1 MNLRKFGLALILAL
15 GLSSPLVL
23 AQQGGGGGGGG
34 GSGSGIP
41 GPTGTGQC
49 FISTASGAGNWIW
62 GSCSG
67 SSSLSFSSLTTGTN
81 TGATL
86 TIGSGA
92 TFNTIAGSVID
103 FNVTAPTAFKLPV
116 LAGATTSA
124 NGNIGFDT
132 TNKNWHVWGNAVDNY
147 MLVSPVS
154 GTFNANDCVQIGAA
168 APGVITLIDSGAGCG
183 GGNMNNSGTPTAGQG
198 AFFTDATHIQGIT
211 TTGSGNAVRA
221 TSPTFITPVLGAATA
236 TSINGLAITT
246 STGTLAVANAK
257 TATISNTLTFT
268 GTDGSSVAF
277 GTGGTATYTAN
288 NLSVFAATTSAQ
300 LAGVITD
307 ETGSGLLV
315 FGTAPTLSAPVITG
329 AADASGATTFKL
341 PVAAGFASAA
351 NGSIGYDSTNKN
363 WHAFGNAVDNL
374 AFVGPVSATYTNNDC
389 VKFGVV
395 AGVVTLVDVGAAC
408 GAGGNISGSGTP
420 TSGQAAEFTNAT
432 TIQGVATT
440 GSVAYVKSTSPT
452 LITPVLGVATATSI
466 NKMAITAPAT
476 SSTLAVADGKTAT
489 ISNTLTFTGTD
500 ASSVAFG
507 TGGTVTYTSNN
518 LSVFAATTS
527 AQLAGV
533 LSDEITTGGSAK
545 SVFAVALQG
554 TDTSL
559 LTSGT
564 ISASTGVSLCTD
576 ANHGATTSGCTATGN
591 TTSTTL
597 TTGFIPVANGANS
610 IVNSLL
616 DDGATT
622 ASTLTYTGSG
632 GIAATGGGGTAGYIG
647 IGQGTAQG
655 LGTTSVGL
663 TAGTGVTSW
672 NMVFP
677 GAAGSGYYKCTN
689 ASNIVTCSFEAA
701 IDVSSADITGVGTVA
716 NGMTGRASLSNHAVL
731 VGAATAAVT
740 QVSGSTGTILIAT
753 NSADPSFS
761 SSPVLGGVGLSL
773 TGTLGFSGLSS
784 GMVTIKP
791 QNAAGTYEFDLP
803 TVAGTSGQPL
813 LSGGGAGTPQTYG
826 TLGIGAGGTAS
837 TTAAAAL
844 IALFPA
850 ATRAGD
856 IIYCATFSSGCTSW
870 ALLAGN
876 NSGTNF
882 LSESSSGVP
891 SWSAGSS
898 SVALSSVNAA
908 SAGNTIANGDNA
920 QVWNWALTTASKSAL
935 TFGETTAATSTGT
948 PYLVNI
954 QTLATSTA
962 NPLVVTAVG
971 TANGIQVL
979 KTGALTT
986 KGSGGVDSNL
996 LHCDVTDFTKCFKFV
1011 DSGITTAT
1019 TRSVTVPDANSTL
1032 VVADTG
1038 AANNFLTAI
1047 SAAGAISK
1055 AQPAIANLSDGAN
1068 IITDSGSLTTHGV
1081 AIGSGTKTITSTAA
1095 GTAGQPL
1102 LSGGAGADPSFTA
1115 TLSATNGGTAL
1126 NSSASTGVAQVSAG
1140 TWSVSTTLPSG
1151 LSATNLTLVTP
1162 ALGTPASGVLTNATG
1177 YVENALTG
1185 AAAAGTITE
1194 GGATF
1199 SVTRAG
1205 IATANLTAPW
1215 VFQNT
1220 NSSNNNTS
1228 ITVGIT
1234 SPGTSTG
1241 QTTLNVNGTTGQG
1254 NLIEAGTGGTWT
1266 AGVLSGQTKTFQVSP
1281 AGAVTAAVS
1290 VSTGTAPSGTAGTGG
1305 VTFYGEGTV
1314 PTGAASVDAVYAGST
1329 VHALGVNN
1337 NANDMGAIVSVPAVI
1352 DLTAQSAAKTA
1363 TNLYLPPFSGRYE
1376 VCAYLKVTTAATTSS
1391 ILGGTTGVVIV
1402 FTDATDSVAQSVT
1415 IPMASQA
1422 GNTITI
1428 GTGNTGNTTTTVS
1441 QGCSFLWMK
1450 TGVQSTYAIGYTSVG
1465 GTAMQ
1470 YEAHLSVKANQQ

>member
-34 GSGSGIP
+34 GGAGIP

-92 TFNTIAGSVID
+92 TFDTIAGSVVD

-124 NGNIGFDT
+124 NGNIGFDST
-132 TNKNWHVWGNAVDNY
+132 VKNWHIWGNAVDNY
-147 MLVSPVS
+147 ILLSPVS
-154 GTFNANDCVQIGAA
+154 GTFNANDCAQFGVAA
-168 APGVITLIDSGAGCG
+168 GVITLVDSGAGCG
-183 GGNMNNSGTPTAGQG
+183 GGNMNSSGSPTAGQG

-236 TSINGLAITT
+236 TSINGLAITS
-246 STGTLAVANAK
+246 STGTLAVANSK
-257 TATISNTLTFT
+257 TATISNTITFT

-300 LAGVITD
+300 LLGVISD

-315 FGTAPTLSAPVITG
+315 FGTAPTISGAVLTG

-341 PVAAGFASAA
+341 PVAAGFTSAA
-351 NGSIGYDSTNKN
+351 NGSIGYDTTNKN
-363 WHAFGNAVDNL
+363 WHAFGNAVDNF
-374 AFVGPVSATYTNNDC
+374 AFVGPASATYTNNDC

-420 TSGQAAEFTNAT
+420 SSGQAAEFTNAT

-466 NKMAITAPAT
+466 NKMAITAPTT

-564 ISASTGVSLCTD
+564 ISASTGIGLCTD

-591 TTSTTL
+591 TTSTSL
-597 TTGFIPVANGANS
+597 TSGFIPVANGANS

-632 GIAATGGGGTAGYIG
+632 GIAATGGGGVAGYVG
-647 IGQGTAQG
+647 IGQGTAQS

-663 TAGTGVTSW
+663 TAPASVTSW
-672 NMVFP
+672 NLVFAS
-677 GAAGSGYYKCTN
+677 AAGSGYIKGSN
-689 ASNIVTCSFEAA
+689 SSNIVTQSFEAA
-701 IDVSSADITGVGTVA
+701 VDVSSGDITGVGTVP
-716 NGMTGRASLSNHAVL
+716 NGMTGRSTLTNHGVL
-731 VGAATAAVT
+731 VGAGTGAIT
-740 QVSGSTGTILIAT
+740 QLTNNNNLGVLIGNGTG
-753 NSADPSFS
+753 ADPSYS
-761 SSPVLGGVGLSL
+761 STPVLGGSGSFGAATGSLGL
-773 TGTLGFSGLSS
+773 GGGGSGV
-784 GMVTIKP
+784 VTIKP
-791 QNAAGTYEFDLP
+791 QSAAGTYEFDLP
-803 TVAGTSGQPL
+803 TAAGTSGQPL

-826 TLGIGAGGTAS
+826 TLSLGAGGTGA
-837 TTAAAAL
+837 TTQANAA
-844 IALFPA
+844 IAVLPV

-856 IIYCATFSSGCTSW
+856 ILVWDGSIW
-870 ALLAGN
+870 NHLAGN

-882 LSESSSGVP
+882 LSENSSGVA

-898 SVALSSVNAA
+898 SVALSSINAA
-908 SAGNTIANGDNA
+908 SAGNTIQSADNA
-920 QVWNWALTTASKSAL
+920 QIWQWLLTTSGKKAFRFSEPSASSA
-935 TFGETTAATSTGT
+935 AGT
-948 PYLVNI
+948 PYLVAI
-954 QTLATSTA
+954 DTFAASTV
-962 NPLVVTAVG
+962 NPLIVTAVG

-979 KTGALTT
+979 KSSFLTT
-986 KGSGGVDSNL
+986 AGTGGVDSNL
-996 LHCDVTDFTKCFKFV
+996 LHCDVTDGTKCFKFV

-1019 TRSVTVPDANSTL
+1019 TRNVTVPDANSTL

-1038 AANNFLTAI
+1038 TANNFLTAI

-1151 LSATNLTLVTP
+1151 V
-1162 ALGTPASGVLTNATG
+1162 TG

-1281 AGAVTAAVS
+1281 AGGVTAAAS
-1290 VSTGTAPSGTAGTGG
+1290 IATGTAPSCTAGTAGVLCLGEGTAPTAASAVSQIFSNSTTHEFGGTTNGGGNGMIVMTRPSSIRSTGLTAAVSTATLCAASAGACNQAGQYHVHWNFYEGGTACATPGPGG
-1305 VTFYGEGTV
+1305 VTFLLTWTDGNGTAHSAISI
-1314 PTGAASVDAVYAGST
+1314 PMDDSASLIATSGTFTFRTSLGAAWSSGDFNIDTNGSIIQYATGY
-1329 VHALGVNN
+1329 
-1337 NANDMGAIVSVPAVI
+1337 
-1352 DLTAQSAAKTA
+1352 TA
-1363 TNLYLPPFSGRYE
+1363 
-1376 VCAYLKVTTAATTSS
+1376 CTS
-1391 ILGGTTGVVIV
+1391 
-1402 FTDATDSVAQSVT
+1402 
-1415 IPMASQA
+1415 
-1422 GNTITI
+1422 
-1428 GTGNTGNTTTTVS
+1428 GTGNYALSASVTR
-1441 QGCSFLWMK
+1441 
-1450 TGVQSTYAIGYTSVG
+1450 VQ
-1465 GTAMQ
+1465 
-1470 YEAHLSVKANQQ
+1470 